1 MSATLTNGTRKTLA
15 EQLDRLDAMLDGL
28 AEAIPEAVADA
39 VRAAVAVA
47 VREAVQ
53 SAVAEVLT
61 NPEVL
66 ARIREAGTPPP
77 APTVVAPTPCPA
89 SSGSRIPSRLRLWY
103 SAARVRCAQACA
115 VVAQRL
121 RSARAWAGRQVEL
134 ARRWRKP
141 ILAGLGLGVT
151 VALMAYLLGPLA
163 ASLLCAAS
171 AFSLVLVVAVLASK
185 HTNLSAN

>member
-1 MSATLTNGTRKTLA
+1 MSATLTNGTRKTLS
-15 EQLDRLDAMLDGL
+15 EQIDRLDAMLDGL
-28 AEAIPEAVADA
+28 ADAIPEAVADA

-53 SAVAEVLT
+53 NAITEVLT

-66 ARIREAGTPPP
+66 VRIREASTPP
-77 APTVVAPTPCPA
+77 APTVVAPITCPP
-89 SSGSRIPSRLRLWY
+89 SSASRIPSRLRLWY
-103 SAARVRCAQACA
+103 SLAHARCTQARA
-115 VVAQRL
+115 VVADRL

-141 ILAGLGLGVT
+141 IVAGLGLGVT
-151 VALMAYLLGPLA
+151 VALIAYLLGPLA

-185 HTNLSAN
+185 HPRPSTN